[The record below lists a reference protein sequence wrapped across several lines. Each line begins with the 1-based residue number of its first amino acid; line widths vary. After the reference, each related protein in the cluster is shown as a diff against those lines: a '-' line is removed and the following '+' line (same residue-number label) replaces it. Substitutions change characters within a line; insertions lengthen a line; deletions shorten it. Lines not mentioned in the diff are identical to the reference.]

1 MRDQLNGELWISNHF
16 HVKSFLDFRNS
27 SSFPRSSWPIYL
39 KSAFAYRISHT
50 RIYVYNQIELLRN
63 IVENFISFH
72 RMFWLYICIS
82 LFFEHGV
89 YSVLVC
95 FFFIFILSLGSL
107 LFLWLWREHYA
118 KSIYVCWLVGWFV
131 IALCVHIVC
140 SVHHLHNNISRYIWM
155 VFCLSMKCTMHSCC
169 RSLVVTG
176 LNPQKWFWWLLQ

>member
-1 MRDQLNGELWISNHF
+1 MTNLSEVSI
-16 HVKSFLDFRNS
+16 
-27 SSFPRSSWPIYL
+27 
-39 KSAFAYRISHT
+39 RISHLSHT
-50 RIYVYNQIELLRN
+50 YLRLQSN
-63 IVENFISFH
+63 RAASEYSRKFHFISSH
-72 RMFWLYICIS
+72 VLTLYMHFIVLRTWS
-82 LFFEHGV
+82 LFCSCV
-89 YSVLVC
+89 